1 MDAFIA
7 IAERWADLLSDPSS
21 LIDTSRRPTEV
32 LKTLFLTI
40 GIAMALIWPRLPKR
54 RAQTALLIL
63 TLLATVNYGRW
74 GPKVWVEQIDT
85 YDVMHY
91 YINAKYFDELGY
103 YDLYPA
109 ILFADHENDGPFFKQ
124 GDKYMAQDE
133 RGHSF
138 KSIRHAINQ
147 GRKVSERFSPDD
159 WLAFEHD
166 VLYIQRH
173 IYGFNDKLWRQMI
186 LDHGFNGTPPWTV
199 VAAPFAKI
207 VPVHMVKLLGW
218 LDMVLLIGTLI
229 MVGWAYGRST
239 ALWVWLFLVTTYSTR
254 WPMFSWS
261 FLRYDYLCMLLIAMS
276 FLRKGRPFLAG
287 LATGW
292 ASAVRL
298 FPLMWLFGPGAKAFF
313 GLLRTRRLSRNFV
326 LLGLGTVLS
335 LGALNAAAAAYMG
348 PSTIVTHFENMLDHN
363 KSEQLSSRR
372 IGMALALPYRGELKP
387 KFIEPARKKKVEAQ
401 KPLRFAIAGVVMLLL
416 GWGLRRARDDEAYAY
431 GFVPFFLL
439 TTASYYY
446 YVVRAPLILLHASDL
461 SKRRNRYGLAFLLG
475 LEWFT
480 NWAEVT
486 HSGHRVYLIGT
497 LAWGLGIYV
506 AVMTVW
512 TIIESHRDGEVTGY
526 NQGS

>member
-1 MDAFIA
+1 MDTFIA
-7 IAERWADLLSDPSS
+7 IAERWADTMADPGA
-21 LIDTSRRPTEV
+21 LVDTTRRPSEI
-32 LKTLFLTI
+32 LKTLLLTI
-40 GIAMALIWPRLPKR
+40 GIGMALMWPRLPKR
-54 RAQTALLIL
+54 SAHLGLLVL
-63 TLLATVNYGRW
+63 TLVATVNYGRW
-74 GPKVWVEQIDT
+74 GAKVWTEKVDT
-85 YDVMHY
+85 YDLMHY

-109 ILFADHENDGPFFKQ
+109 VILADHNNEGPFFEER
-124 GDKYMAQDE
+124 DKYMAQDAQ
-133 RGHSF
+133 GHSF
-138 KSIRHAINQ
+138 ESIRHAVGRGREVRQ
-147 GRKVSERFSPDD
+147 GFTEKRWME
-159 WLAFEHD
+159 FEGD
-166 VLYIQRH
+166 VLYLQRN
-173 IYGFNDKLWRQMI
+173 IRGFTDKMWRQMI

-199 VAAPFAKI
+199 IAAPFAKM
-207 VPVHMVKLLGW
+207 VPVQSVKLLGY
-218 LDMVLLIGTLI
+218 LDVILLVGTLVV
-229 MVGWAYGRST
+229 VGWAYGRST
-239 ALWVWLFLVTTYSTR
+239 ALWVWFFLVTTYSTR

-261 FLRYDYLCMLLIAMS
+261 FLRYDYLCMLLVSMS
-276 FLRKGRPFLAG
+276 FLRKGRPFVAG

-326 LLGLGTVLS
+326 LLSLGTVLTV
-335 LGALNAAAAAYMG
+335 GALNAAAAAYMG

-372 IGMALALPYRGELKP
+372 IGMALALPFRGELNP

-446 YVVRAPLILLHASDL
+446 YVVRAPLIVLHASDL

-486 HSGHRVYLIGT
+486 HPGHRVYLIGT
-497 LAWGLGIYV
+497 LAWGLAVYV
-506 AVMTVW
+506 GAMTVW
-512 TIIESHRDGEVTGY
+512 TIIESHRDAGLTRY
-526 NQGS
+526 NQDS